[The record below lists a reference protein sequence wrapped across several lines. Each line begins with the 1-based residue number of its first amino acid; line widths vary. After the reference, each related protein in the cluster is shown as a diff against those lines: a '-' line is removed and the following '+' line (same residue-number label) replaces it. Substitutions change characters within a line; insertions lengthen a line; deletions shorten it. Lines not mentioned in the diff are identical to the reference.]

1 MPDNF
6 TFTFD
11 NHVIYMNNLKTQQEC
26 PSGFGA
32 FIFKGNQHTGFL
44 TFPAI
49 QLAFNTNEL
58 HTDKE

>member
-32 FIFKGNQHTGFL
+32 FIFKGN
-44 TFPAI
+44 
-49 QLAFNTNEL
+49 
-58 HTDKE
+58 